1 MANILVLD
9 DEKGMRQFLEIMLEK
24 DGHNPTTAE
33 SEKEAIKLI
42 KDNMYDLVISDLR
55 LKEGNGISFLNQLSE
70 ISPSTYFI
78 IITAYASLDTSLKA
92 IKLGAF
98 DYILK
103 PFKIEVLRKQIDA
116 ALEKKRLIE
125 ENIYLRERL
134 NKDQDL
140 DKIIFENEKMKEI
153 YKTAVKAAKS
163 ESTILI
169 NGESGTGKEMF
180 AKLIHNHSFRKEKP
194 FIAFN
199 CGSLNE
205 NLLESELFGHV
216 RGAFTGAKSNK
227 DGLFTVA
234 DEGTIFLDEIAETS
248 NNFQV
253 KLLRVIQENKIKP
266 VGSNNIR
273 EVDVRIIAASNKD
286 LKKEMEAGN
295 FRKDLFYRLNVIPIS
310 LPPLRERKDDIPY
323 LATYFLENFSNG
335 KKELSDEAVNLLM
348 NYDFPGNIRELENM
362 MERVSVLSTNK
373 IIKKEDFSFLNVS
386 AAGRDFKNEKGI
398 KPLEE
403 IENSYIKKA
412 IEFFDGNKSKAAEA
426 LDVSRS
432 YIYKKLKEMN

>member
-373 IIKKEDFSFLNVS
+373 IVKKEDFSFLNVS

>member
-386 AAGRDFKNEKGI
+386 AAGGDFKNEKGI

>member
-9 DEKGMRQFLEIMLEK
+9 DEKGMRQFLEIILEK

-373 IIKKEDFSFLNVS
+373 IVKKEDFSSLNVS

>member
-42 KDNMYDLVISDLR
+42 KDDMYDLVISDLR

>member
-55 LKEGNGISFLNQLSE
+55 LKEGNGISFLNKLSE

-103 PFKIEVLRKQIDA
+103 PFKIEVLRKQIEA

-153 YKTAVKAAKS
+153 YNTAVKAAKS

-234 DEGTIFLDEIAETS
+234 DEGTIFLDEIAETT

-273 EVDVRIIAASNKD
+273 EVNVRIIAASNKD
-286 LKKEMEAGN
+286 LKKEMEMGN

-323 LATYFLENFSNG
+323 LATYFLKSFSNG
-335 KKELSDEAVNLLM
+335 EKELSEEAVKILM

-362 MERVSVLSTNK
+362 MERVSVLSANK
-373 IIKKEDFSFLNVS
+373 IVKKEDFSFLNVS
-386 AAGRDFKNEKGI
+386 TDEELQKEKGI
-398 KPLEE
+398 KPLED
-403 IENSYIKKA
+403 IEKSYIKKA
-412 IEFFDGNKSKAAEA
+412 IEYFDGNKSKAAEA
-426 LDVSRS
+426 LEVSRS
-432 YIYKKLKEMN
+432 YVYKKLKEID